1 MRLLARR
8 HPIAVFLA
16 LVFGLGVPLML
27 SPTFLPAGSF
37 PIGALSRLLGREG
50 EIAASL
56 LLVWGALVPAALI
69 TSGLEGGPMAVVALL
84 RRATIWRIGVGWWAL
99 ILLAL
104 PATTVGVAL
113 LLGDTLRSL
122 TFDSL
127 ATEIGGFFLGLALFN
142 LAEEVSWAGFFQT
155 RLERRSSLYRA
166 ALLTALP
173 FAAIH
178 LPLAVISGVTAAVAL
193 IVQFVFL
200 VVLGVVVR
208 LLVGLVLR
216 GTANSLL
223 AVGVLHTVFNRCN
236 NPTGI
241 AAKLLN
247 GTHRPTAAL
256 VATVLLVVILGVT
269 LRKRASPAERAR
281 LDAENGESGPAHASV
296 YDPRNPRNSRSGVG

>member
-1 MRLLARR
+1 
-8 HPIAVFLA
+8 
-16 LVFGLGVPLML
+16 VFGLGVPLML
-27 SPTFLPAGSF
+27 SAMLLPPGSF
-37 PIGALSRLLGREG
+37 PVGALSGLLGRES

-69 TSGLEGGPMAVVALL
+69 ASSLEGGRVAVLALL
-84 RRATIWRIGVGWWAL
+84 RRATMWRIGAGWWAL
-99 ILLAL
+99 IFLAL
-104 PATTVGVAL
+104 PATTVAVAL
-113 LLGDTLRSL
+113 LLGDTFRSP

-127 ATEIGGFFLGLALFN
+127 AAEIGGFLLGLVLFN

-155 RLERRSSLYRA
+155 RLERRHSLYRA
-166 ALLTALP
+166 ALITALP
-173 FAAIH
+173 FAGIH
-178 LPLAVISGVTAAVAL
+178 LPLAVISGVTAPVAL

-200 VVLGVVVR
+200 MVLSVVVR

-247 GTHRPTAAL
+247 GNHRPTASL
-256 VATVLLVVILGVT
+256 VAAVLLAVILGVM
-269 LRKRASPAERAR
+269 LRHRAGPADRAR
-281 LDAENGESGPAHASV
+281 LDAANRESGPAEAVRSLTHGSAETPGTS
-296 YDPRNPRNSRSGVG
+296 SRS